1 MEADRAS
8 ARPPTCHK
16 LGCTTGDG
24 LANCLDDDTILRNA
38 VHGGDPHALATIWQT
53 VGIVRPRNTHLVGGL
68 RAALANKHL
77 LHTRQVIALVRSCQP
92 KPKHS
97 QPPGIMEGWASGDG
111 MEHAVGQHRPHPRAQ
126 CTTGWYPQPPPISAL
141 NLVWNCQG
149 WYRRQ
154 LAGGFSVPPHVST
167 EAVVRSKRDR
177 RSSSPRYMPAH
188 HTQATTHT
196 SGHRH
201 KRPHTQVVTTSDHGK
216 HQGGHMARY
225 GAAPTFGCHL

>member
-1 MEADRAS
+1 MADGGHSRQNEPYVHATHTSWEVS
-8 ARPPTCHK
+8 APHSRTNTSFTPDRSSLSSAAANPNQNTANHQ
-16 LGCTTGDG
+16 G
-24 LANCLDDDTILRNA
+24 LWR
-38 VHGGDPHALATIWQT
+38 
-53 VGIVRPRNTHLVGGL
+53 GGL
-68 RAALANKHL
+68 
-77 LHTRQVIALVRSCQP
+77 
-92 KPKHS
+92 
-97 QPPGIMEGWASGDG
+97 SGDG

-177 RSSSPRYMPAH
+177 RSSSPRYMPAQH
-188 HTQATTHT
+188 THTQATTHT

-201 KRPHTQVVTTSDHGK
+201 KRSQTQATTDTGDHRHKRSQTQAHTQATTHTDDHTHRRPHTQTTTHTGDHT
-216 HQGGHMARY
+216 HRQ
-225 GAAPTFGCHL
+225 P